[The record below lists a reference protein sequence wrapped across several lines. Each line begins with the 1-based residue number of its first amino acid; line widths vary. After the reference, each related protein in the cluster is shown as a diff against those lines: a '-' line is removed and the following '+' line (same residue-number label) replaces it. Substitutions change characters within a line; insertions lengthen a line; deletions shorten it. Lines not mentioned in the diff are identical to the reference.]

1 MNCSYTTIPITD
13 IPDVTNWN
21 LSGTTLTI
29 TITVTTPM
37 TIMIVTTSRIA

>member
-29 TITVTTPM
+29 TIANETRATDF
-37 TIMIVTTSRIA
+37 